1 MEYHGQMA
9 LQTGILVAFTQ
20 LIPEH
25 QVQVFGVLKVRVK
38 VRLALVARCFQAE
51 QNCIKRLP
59 MAYVTLS
66 TAMVFLGFQSPW
78 IIIQFGWLVAW
89 VYLRFYKK
97 NKADGV
103 MGDSYGDRS
112 ETFAFVY
119 WFPPF
124 IQYVHLY
131 FLNR

>member
-1 MEYHGQMA
+1 MYRYGMEYHGQMG

-38 VRLALVARCFQAE
+38 
-51 QNCIKRLP
+51 RLP
-59 MAYVTLS
+59 MAYTTLS
-66 TAMVFLGFQSPW
+66 CIMCVIGYQSPW
-78 IIIQFGWLVAW
+78 IIIQFAWLVSW

-97 NKADGV
+97 NRGDSI

-112 ETFAFVY
+112 ETFAFVH

-124 IQYVHLY
+124 LQ
-131 FLNR
+131 